1 MESSIEFFK
10 KKRVLITGGGGY
22 LGSKLAE
29 KLTGTNSKIFLVD
42 IKFNPIAVNLSENY
56 PNIQLLTADLTQ
68 KDQVI
73 EICSKTIP
81 DFIFHFAAFLNRRR
95 DFSVYDLLYE
105 VNVKG
110 TLNLLEAI
118 KKTPYEGFYF
128 ASSSEVYG
136 SKNSPPFTENQIP
149 SPVSPYSL
157 SKLMAEQL
165 IQTFSDIEN
174 KPYTI
179 LRIFNFYGQGM
190 SKDFFINQ
198 LIDALK
204 SNQEFKMTGGEQVR
218 DFLFIDDLLD
228 AIIFICESNKNKRDI
243 FNICSGKGIKLKEI
257 AHRVAKQLGKTS
269 LLSIGSL
276 PYRENE
282 IWNMYGSNSKLINL
296 GFSIRNRNIL
306 SKFKNNI

>member
-1 MESSIEFFK
+1 MGPSIEYFK

-42 IKFNPIAVNLSENY
+42 VKFNPIAVYLSENY
-56 PNIQLLTADLTQ
+56 PNVQLLTADLTQ

-73 EICSKTIP
+73 EICSKIIP
-81 DFIFHFAAFLNRRR
+81 DLIFHFAAFLNRSR
-95 DFSVYDLLYE
+95 DFSLYDLLYE

-118 KKTPYEGFYF
+118 KKIPYKGFYF

-136 SKNSPPFTENQIP
+136 SKNNPPFTENQIP

-198 LIDALK
+198 LIDTLK
-204 SNQEFKMTGGEQVR
+204 SNQEFKMTAGEQVR

-228 AIIFICESNKNKRDI
+228 AIIFICGSSKNERDI

-257 AHRVAKQLGKTS
+257 AQQIAKQLDKTS

-296 GFSIRNRNIL
+296 GFSIKNQSIL
-306 SKFKNNI
+306 F